1 MRKQNQNRYK
11 VIKKEL
17 VNGEVKLSIQM
28 ANSIHK
34 AVNMICNLMMA
45 SANNN
50 ESYAIYDML
59 TEDIVQI
66 EC

>member
-45 SANNN
+45 STNNN